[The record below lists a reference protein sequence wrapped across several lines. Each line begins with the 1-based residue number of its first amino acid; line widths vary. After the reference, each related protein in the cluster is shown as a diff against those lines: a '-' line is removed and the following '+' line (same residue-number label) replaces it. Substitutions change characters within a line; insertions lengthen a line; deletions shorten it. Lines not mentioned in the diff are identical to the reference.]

1 MSVDHLVCDRFVL
14 FFFFFP
20 ICVCVS
26 SIQAS
31 TQLFLRKV
39 AELEEQDKGFQGVSV
54 DWGEA

>member
-14 FFFFFP
+14 FFFFP

-39 AELEEQDKGFQGVSV
+39 AELEEEDKGFQGVSV

>member
-14 FFFFFP
+14 FFFP